1 MPRAGL
7 WSDFER
13 KDTMDLE
20 TLKKYMIEV
29 LDLDEDEVTAVTE
42 DTKLSDDLD
51 LDSLDVVE
59 IIMAIEED
67 YDVSFAEE
75 ELGGMKTVG
84 DALAKLQA
92 VIG

>member
-1 MPRAGL
+1 M
-7 WSDFER
+7 E
-13 KDTMDLE
+13 LE
-20 TLKKYMIEV
+20 TLKKYMLEV
-29 LDLDEDEVTAVTE
+29 LELEEEELAGMTRE
-42 DTKLSDDLD
+42 TKLTDDLD

-75 ELGGMKTVG
+75 ELAGIKTVG
-84 DALAKLQA
+84 DALDKLGA

>member
-1 MPRAGL
+1 
-7 WSDFER
+7 
-13 KDTMDLE
+13 MDLE

-29 LDLDEDEVTAVTE
+29 LDLDEDEVSDVTE
-42 DTKLSDDLD
+42 ETKLSDDLD

>member
-1 MPRAGL
+1 
-7 WSDFER
+7 
-13 KDTMDLE
+13 MDLE
-20 TLKKYMIEV
+20 TLKKYMLEV
-29 LDLDEDEVTAVTE
+29 LELDEEELEGMTPE
-42 DTKLSDDLD
+42 TKLSDDLD

-75 ELGGMKTVG
+75 ELTGIKTVG
-84 DALAKLQA
+84 DALDKLGA

>member
-1 MPRAGL
+1 
-7 WSDFER
+7 
-13 KDTMDLE
+13 MDLE

>member
-1 MPRAGL
+1 
-7 WSDFER
+7 
-13 KDTMDLE
+13 MDLE

-29 LDLDEDEVTAVTE
+29 LDLDEDEVSGVTE
-42 DTKLSDDLD
+42 ETKLSDDLD

-75 ELGGMKTVG
+75 DLGGMKTVG
-84 DALAKLQA
+84 DALERLNA

>member
-1 MPRAGL
+1 
-7 WSDFER
+7 
-13 KDTMDLE
+13 MDLE

-29 LDLDEDEVTAVTE
+29 LDLDEDEVSGVTE
-42 DTKLSDDLD
+42 ETKLSDDLD